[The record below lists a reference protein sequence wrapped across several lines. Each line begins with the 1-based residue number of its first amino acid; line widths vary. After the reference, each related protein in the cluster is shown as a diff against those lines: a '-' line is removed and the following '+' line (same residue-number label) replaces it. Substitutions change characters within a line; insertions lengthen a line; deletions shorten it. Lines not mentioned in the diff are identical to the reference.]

1 MNIEQRMSKLQKLF
15 VQLENTPGRIGKE
28 GLVNR
33 FCKDNSELVD
43 DFTYCLEVLTGQHK
57 LGYAM
62 PAAIAE
68 EKLSGPEMNLRTF
81 CAPLYKYTKSAADQS
96 AILQTFKGYMWFL
109 SPLFNCR
116 WRLGI
121 NKSLLAKDSKIAP
134 MLAKKFDPNNIP
146 DADWYYLT
154 QKLDGNRCCAYFNRE
169 RQKWMFVAR
178 SGKLLK
184 VDFDMLSANKMF
196 VFDGEILS
204 KEQILNPS
212 QENFNKLSGIV
223 NSINGDKSD
232 LVYMIFDIKE
242 DLDYKSRRQILDCM
256 SIDSENVR
264 ILPILD
270 VCTKEELPEKSLQ
283 WLDRITSAGGE
294 GIMINLGN
302 RKYER
307 KRTDALLKYKKVFTM
322 DMKVYDLVSGTGKNE
337 GLVGSLRCRAYDKS
351 LNITY
356 DCCVGTGIED
366 YLREWWSVHPDDIL
380 NRIVEVAY
388 FSVSRAE
395 GRDDKLLSL
404 RFPRFIRIR
413 EDKETTSVD

>member
-1 MNIEQRMSKLQKLF
+1 MNIGQRMSKLQKLF
-15 VQLENTPGRIGKE
+15 TQLENTPGRIDKE
-28 GLVNR
+28 NLVNK
-33 FCKDNSELVD
+33 FCKDNPDLAD
-43 DFTYCLEVLTGQHK
+43 DLTYCLEVLTGQHK
-57 LGYAM
+57 LGYTM
-62 PAAIAE
+62 PMTVTE
-68 EKLSGPEMNLRTF
+68 EKLSGPEKDLRTF
-81 CAPLYKYTKSAADQS
+81 CAPLYKYTKAAVDQCE
-96 AILQTFKGYMWFL
+96 ILHVFKGYTWFL

-121 NKSLLAKDSKIAP
+121 NKSLLAKDDKIAP

-154 QKLDGNRCCAYFNRE
+154 QKLDGNRCCAYFDRE
-169 RQKWMFVAR
+169 HQKWVFVAR

-184 VDFDMLSANKMF
+184 VDFDMSSANKMF

-204 KEQILNPS
+204 REQILNPS

-223 NSINGDKSD
+223 NSINGDKSS

-256 SIDSENVR
+256 IIDSENVH
-264 ILPILD
+264 ILPVLD
-270 VCTKEELPEKSLQ
+270 VCTKEELPEKSSQ
-283 WLDRITSAGGE
+283 WLDRITSTGGE
-294 GIMINLGN
+294 GIMINLDN

-322 DMKVYDLVSGTGKNE
+322 DMEVYDLVMGTGKND
-337 GLVGSLRCRAYDKS
+337 GLVGSLRCRAYDK
-351 LNITY
+351 ITGVTY

-366 YLREWWSVHPDDIL
+366 YLREWWAVHPDDIL

-388 FSVSRAE
+388 FSTSKAE
-395 GRDDKLLSL
+395 DRDDRLLSL
-404 RFPRFIRIR
+404 RFPRFIRVR
-413 EDKETTSVD
+413 DDKETTSVD